1 MRRSDR
7 RNQREQEKE
16 VGGWGGGQVSVSGA
30 ALMLDLSDV
39 CLCDI
44 SLASQEYRSLHSY
57 KRKMDFELEIVEQ
70 ISVQLEDLLLISWP
84 MGYLNQSPW
93 VAIQHTQH

>member
-1 MRRSDR
+1 
-7 RNQREQEKE
+7 
-16 VGGWGGGQVSVSGA
+16 
-30 ALMLDLSDV
+30 MLDLSDV

-44 SLASQEYRSLHSY
+44 SLTSQEYRSFHSY
-57 KRKMDFELEIVEQ
+57 KRKMHFELEIIEQ